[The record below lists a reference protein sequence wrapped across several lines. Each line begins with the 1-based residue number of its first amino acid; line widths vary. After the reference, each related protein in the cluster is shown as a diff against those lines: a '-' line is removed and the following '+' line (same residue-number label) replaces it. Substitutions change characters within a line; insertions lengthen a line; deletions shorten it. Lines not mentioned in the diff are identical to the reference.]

1 MNDLYCYEGTDVLK
15 NKLDI
20 RDSKTLDL
28 IEAEQ
33 SRMAM
38 MLTMFVEYYG
48 YYIDKELLAESA
60 GYAGRI

>member
-48 YYIDKELLAESA
+48 YYIDKEL
-60 GYAGRI
+60 